1 MLGLKSALMFFDP
14 EIWKK
19 GLCSPTYIWL
29 AWAGSAAMMLR
40 CTAVPWQQGKM
51 SFYFGR
57 KGVVLCL
64 GPDERM
70 LYFVEVKTKGSCLLS
85 ESGRREAV
93 FRLSLDKKKLFFV
106 WVLTKGICLLS
117 ESEQKEVVFRLS
129 LDERKLSFVWVW
141 TKRSCL
147 SSESGRKKAVFCL
160 SLDERKLFKA
170 RKSRQILKSQ
180 QNSVC

>member
-19 GLCSPTYIWL
+19 GLCSPSYIWL

-117 ESEQKEVVFRLS
+117 GSGRREAGFRLS
-129 LDERKLSFVWVW
+129 LDERKLSFIWVLTKGSCLSPESGRKDLSFVWVW
-141 TKRSCL
+141 TKKSCL
-147 SSESGRKKAVFCL
+147 LSESGRK
-160 SLDERKLFKA
+160 EP
-170 RKSRQILKSQ
+170 LKSA
-180 QNSVC
+180 